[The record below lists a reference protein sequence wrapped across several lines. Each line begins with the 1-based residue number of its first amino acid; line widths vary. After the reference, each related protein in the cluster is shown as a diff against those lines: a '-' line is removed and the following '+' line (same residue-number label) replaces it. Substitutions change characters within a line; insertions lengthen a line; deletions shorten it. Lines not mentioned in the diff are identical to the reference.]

1 MGNVARPMLAEVLAA
16 LTELPA
22 DVWDVALAERS
33 PGWHARP
40 VLGSAQVRFHLEVGG
55 AAVDAGPRATWT
67 VTDPA
72 DAQETLVARGLLP
85 EGWCGDVR
93 RAWWCAACEGDGY
106 RKPTDDTDT
115 DPYTGGGIWRCSAC
129 GSSAAGR
136 GLLECAAT
144 IPDLVAVTSLGWDAV
159 HRAEEYALEAPARLR
174 EYGCP
179 QPERVVWRVG
189 ERGKHWHKVRGCGNA
204 MVTLEG
210 VAYNERSKPKCAPV
224 AALWEMGLALDTITA
239 DAVRIVVPPVG
250 GGRG

>member
-1 MGNVARPMLAEVLAA
+1 VGNVARPMLAEVLAA

-115 DPYTGGGIWRCSAC
+115 DPYTGGGIWRPSAC
-129 GSSAAGR
+129 WTPTRSTPGTSPPTSA
-136 GLLECAAT
+136 
-144 IPDLVAVTSLGWDAV
+144 IS
-159 HRAEEYALEAPARLR
+159 
-174 EYGCP
+174 
-179 QPERVVWRVG
+179 WRCS
-189 ERGKHWHKVRGCGNA
+189 RPPRPP
-204 MVTLEG
+204 
-210 VAYNERSKPKCAPV
+210 RSRRPH
-224 AALWEMGLALDTITA
+224 
-239 DAVRIVVPPVG
+239 
-250 GGRG
+250 

>member
-1 MGNVARPMLAEVLAA
+1 MTAPVIERAALVEVLACVEG
-16 LTELPA
+16 L
-22 DVWDVALAERS
+22 
-33 PGWHARP
+33 
-40 VLGSAQVRFHLEVGG
+40 
-55 AAVDAGPRATWT
+55 
-67 VTDPA
+67 TDPA
-72 DAQETLVARGLLP
+72 EAQECLVARGLLP

-93 RAWWCAACEGDGY
+93 RGWWCATCGGTGWRLGVGY
-106 RKPTDDTDT
+106 H
-115 DPYTGGGIWRCSAC
+115 
-129 GSSAAGR
+129 R
-136 GLLECAAT
+136 GCYDCRQRSDRPSN